1 MIFRKILVEA
11 EEELQI
17 FRGEIN
23 KPGFIQQLFQL
34 YQEMREGNI
43 EIAELYPF
51 LENKRRTLKDK
62 IYNLSFKI

>member
-17 FRGEIN
+17 LEV
-23 KPGFIQQLFQL
+23 KLTSPALFSNYFSF

-51 LENKRRTLKDK
+51 
-62 IYNLSFKI
+62 